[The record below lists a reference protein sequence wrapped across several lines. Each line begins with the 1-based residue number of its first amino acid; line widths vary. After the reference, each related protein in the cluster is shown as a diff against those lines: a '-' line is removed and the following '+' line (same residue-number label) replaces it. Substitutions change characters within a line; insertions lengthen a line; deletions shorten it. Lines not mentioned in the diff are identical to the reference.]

1 MDLTAILSQP
11 VPDFQLAREHK
22 HHYREYPILSEG
34 VHADEPLVD
43 ISLYGLA
50 GQSYYS
56 RPNAATGEPVP
67 GIEPAV
73 YLRQSIVERLVEVNR
88 TLQQSPEVAALFGG
102 EVELYVQEGFRPTA
116 LQRKLYD
123 KVFPELIRQQYPHWT
138 SKQVAAR
145 RDELIAKPHTHHS
158 SPSPHATGAAV
169 DLTLRYAEP
178 NLGYVPGRLV
188 KMGRKATDM
197 SETTNPDYYERPVST
212 AVAGRAQKH
221 RRAFYWIM
229 RGAVLGEDTGFVV
242 NPTEWWHWSYG
253 DQLWAKLTDAP
264 AAFFGEAKID

>member
-1 MDLTAILSQP
+1 MDLQDILSKP
-11 VPDFQLAREHK
+11 VPDLQLAREK
-22 HHYREYPILSEG
+22 KLGYRKYPISDG
-34 VHADEPLVD
+34 PHAGEPLVD

-56 RPNAATGEPVP
+56 RPNGATGEPVP
-67 GIEPAV
+67 GVEPAV
-73 YLRQSIVERLVEVNR
+73 YLRQSVVERLVEVNR
-88 TLQQSPEVAALFGG
+88 TLQQSPEVTAVFGG
-102 EVELYVQEGFRPTA
+102 EVELYVEEGFRPLA
-116 LQRKLYD
+116 LQQELYTKL
-123 KVFPELIRQQYPHWT
+123 FPDLIRQQHPEW
-138 SKQVAAR
+138 SDKQVLAR
-145 RDELIAKPHTHHS
+145 RDELIAKPNSAHK
-158 SPSPHATGAAV
+158 SPAPHATGAAV

-197 SETTNPDYYERPVST
+197 DETTNPDYYERPVTTT
-212 AVAGRAQKH
+212 AAELAQKH

-242 NPTEWWHWSYG
+242 NPNEWWHWSYG

-264 AAFFGEAKID
+264 TAFFGEAKLL